1 MSITVKITKRSADG
15 RPTLYAAR
23 DLDVLPVSIGRD
35 AACTIALD
43 DPNKHMSRFH
53 VEIEEEGGT
62 YWMSVVSKVNPVMVK
77 GRRYGPGT
85 RLTLKSGDSFE
96 LADYEVQLLLPEAA
110 PAAAARPAKVPPS
123 DDPLMQV
130 LATAPGIPAQRG
142 QTEEDTAERL
152 FNESTFFGGDP
163 SPPAQKKP
171 AAPPEPHVEET
182 LVRRKAPPPAP
193 EHKPAAP
200 PEPHVEETL
209 VRRKAPPP
217 APEQKPAAPPEPHV
231 EETLVR
237 RKAPPPA
244 DNAAPEETFV
254 PRKAPPPPAPAPV
267 ARAAPAPATPA
278 AAALRAFLEG
288 AGLPHKDLSAADSE
302 RLLRDGGAI
311 LRAAVEGLMLLLLA
325 RAELRKEF
333 EAEERTMVA
342 ARDNNPLKLMS
353 DPHEAM
359 DFLFDPAQRTDGFLD
374 PVQAV
379 GDACEDLRAHEL
391 ALMAGMRAAI
401 IGALRRFDPQAI
413 ERAFDKSAKG
423 FSLASRKSKLWELF
437 VAQQE
442 KLLHEAQEDFNKV
455 FGRDFMGAYQAQL
468 RRLKGGR

>member
-15 RPTLYAAR
+15 RPTLYATR

-35 AACTIALD
+35 AGCTIALD
-43 DPNKHMSRFH
+43 DPQKHMSRFH

-96 LADYEVQLLLPEAA
+96 LAEYEVQLLLPEAA
-110 PAAAARPAKVPPS
+110 PAAPARPVKPPPS
-123 DDPLMQV
+123 DDPLLQV
-130 LATAPGIPAQRG
+130 LATGTQPGTQPGPAP
-142 QTEEDTAERL
+142 EDTAERL
-152 FNESTFFGGDP
+152 FNESTFFGGDQT
-163 SPPAQKKP
+163 PPAQKKP
-171 AAPPEPHVEET
+171 VAAENSPVEET
-182 LVRRKAPPPAP
+182 LVRRRAPPPAPEETLVRKKAPPLPPENTAPEETFVLRKKAPPPAP
-193 EHKPAAP
+193 PIMLIPREDAP
-200 PEPHVEETL
+200 
-209 VRRKAPPP
+209 
-217 APEQKPAAPPEPHV
+217 
-231 EETLVR
+231 
-237 RKAPPPA
+237 
-244 DNAAPEETFV
+244 PEETFV
-254 PRKAPPPPAPAPV
+254 PRKAAPAPAPT
-267 ARAAPAPATPA
+267 PAT
-278 AAALRAFLEG
+278 AALRGFLDG
-288 AGLPHKDLSAADSE
+288 AGLPHKELSAADSE

-325 RAELRKEF
+325 RAEMRKEF

-391 ALMAGMRAAI
+391 ALIAGMRAAI
-401 IGALRRFDPQAI
+401 IGALRRFDPQVL
-413 ERAFDKSAKG
+413 ERAFEKSAKG
-423 FSLASRKSKLWELF
+423 FSLASRKAQLWELF

-442 KLLHEAQEDFNKV
+442 KLVHDAQEDFNKV